1 MTGRQV
7 VIDPVIVDRARGM
20 LERAHVLR
28 DNADGVPDDAE
39 RFRQYYLAALRA
51 AGAALAVYEPRV
63 IPVRS
68 RRGSRS
74 AWKRIGLLIPELA
87 ESARRMDER
96 SSTRMNIE
104 AGLTRTVPPGDL
116 HALRGELLDL
126 LDRAESLVVAYEQ
139 GNLAHQRPAGIYT
152 A

>member
-1 MTGRQV
+1 MPGRQV

-20 LERAHVLR
+20 LERAHMLFG
-28 DNADGVPDDAE
+28 NADAVPDAPE

-51 AGAALAVYEPRV
+51 AGAALAVFEPRV
-63 IPVRS
+63 VPVRA

-74 AWKRIGLLIPELA
+74 AWKRIALVIPELA
-87 ESARRMDER
+87 GAAQRMEDR

-104 AGLTRTVPPGDL
+104 AGLTRTVDAGDL
-116 HALRGELLDL
+116 ESLRREVLDL
-126 LDRAESLVVAYEQ
+126 FDRAERLVVAYEQ
-139 GNLAHQRPAGIYT
+139 GKLAHQQSAGIYT